1 MNSPAAKPLG
11 KLDENQRKALISLL
25 ADEDLAVYRT
35 VRQNLLSQG
44 PIAAQWLRQHTLSND
59 PLLRRRAQEITDHFS
74 RINADTDLLAF
85 CLNQGE
91 DFDLE
96 QGVLL
101 LARTQYPNI
110 NIEAYAALLDDLAGE
125 LRQRLDFSAEPEL
138 ILHTISEYLFAELK
152 FLGDETN
159 FYDPDNSYLNRV
171 LDRRKGNPISL
182 SVVFLFL
189 ARRLRLPVVGIGL
202 PGHFVC
208 RYQSSRHEIYIDPF
222 RRGRLL
228 SKSDC
233 VKYVMQLRHRFDESC
248 LAPVSAR
255 RILLRICANLHQ
267 IYTHLKSLD
276 KSERLPRYLVALAQ

>member
-1 MNSPAAKPLG
+1 MNSPAAKPSG

-101 LARTQYPNI
+101 RPAPNI
-110 NIEAYAALLDDLAGE
+110 PTSTSKLTPPSSTIWPAN
-125 LRQRLDFSAEPEL
+125 SASAW
-138 ILHTISEYLFAELK
+138 ISA
-152 FLGDETN
+152 
-159 FYDPDNSYLNRV
+159 P
-171 LDRRKGNPISL
+171 
-182 SVVFLFL
+182 
-189 ARRLRLPVVGIGL
+189 
-202 PGHFVC
+202 
-208 RYQSSRHEIYIDPF
+208 SR
-222 RRGRLL
+222 
-228 SKSDC
+228 
-233 VKYVMQLRHRFDESC
+233 
-248 LAPVSAR
+248 
-255 RILLRICANLHQ
+255 N
-267 IYTHLKSLD
+267 
-276 KSERLPRYLVALAQ
+276 

>member
-1 MNSPAAKPLG
+1 MSSPTAKPAE
-11 KLDENQRKALISLL
+11 KLDEGQRKALITLL
-25 ADEDLAVYRT
+25 ADDDLAVYQT
-35 VRQNLLSQG
+35 VRQKILSYG
-44 PIAAQWLRQHTLSND
+44 PVAAQWVREHTLSND
-59 PLLRRRAQEITDHFS
+59 PVLRRRAQEIAHHFS
-74 RINADTDLLAF
+74 RISADTDLLAF

-101 LARTQYPNI
+101 LARTQYPAI
-110 NIEAYAALLDDLAGE
+110 NIEAHAALLDNMAGE
-125 LRQRLDFSAEPEL
+125 LRDRLDLSGEPEH
-138 ILHTISEYLFAELK
+138 IPGTIGAYFFTELK
-152 FLGDETN
+152 FTGDETN

-276 KSERLPRYLVALAQ
+276 KSERLQRYLVALAK

>member
-1 MNSPAAKPLG
+1 MNSPAAKTPG
-11 KLDENQRKALISLL
+11 KLEEKQRKALISLL

-35 VRQNLLSQG
+35 VRQNLISHG
-44 PIAAQWLRQHTLSND
+44 PIAAQWLREHTLSDD
-59 PLLRRRAQEITDHFS
+59 PLLRRRAVEITHHFS
-74 RINADTDLLAF
+74 RLDADTELLAF

-110 NIEAYAALLDDLAGE
+110 NIEAYSALLDDLAGE
-125 LRQRLDFSAEPEL
+125 LRDRLDLSGESDQILNTIGEYFS
-138 ILHTISEYLFAELK
+138 TDLK
-152 FLGDETN
+152 FVGDETN

-182 SVVFLFL
+182 SVVYLL
-189 ARRLRLPVVGIGL
+189 LVRRLRLPVVGIGL

-208 RYQSSRHEIYIDPF
+208 RYQSSRYEVYIDPF
-222 RRGRLL
+222 RKGRLL

-248 LAPVSAR
+248 LAPVTSR

-267 IYTHLKSLD
+267 IYTHNKSPEQ
-276 KSERLPRYLVALAQ
+276 SERLQRYLVALAK

>member
-1 MNSPAAKPLG
+1 MNSPAAKPSG

-276 KSERLPRYLVALAQ
+276 KSERLQRYLVALAK